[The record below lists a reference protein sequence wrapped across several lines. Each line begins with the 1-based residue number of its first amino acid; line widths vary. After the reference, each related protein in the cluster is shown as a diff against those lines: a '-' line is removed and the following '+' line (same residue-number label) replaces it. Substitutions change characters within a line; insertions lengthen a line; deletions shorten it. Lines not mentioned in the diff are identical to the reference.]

1 MIIGWDIG
9 GAHVKAALV
18 DAGRVR
24 DVALWACPLWHGLA
38 HLDRALDTAQARW
51 PEATHASHAVT
62 MTGEMVD
69 LFEHREEGVAALVAR
84 LAKAFG
90 DRAHF
95 FCGDGWLGAHDAV
108 RHGRRV
114 ASANWA
120 ASAALVA
127 GRLDAALLVDIGSTT
142 TDIIAVA
149 AGKVHARAS
158 DDPGRLASGELVYQ
172 GVVRT
177 PLCALASRII
187 FGDREFN
194 VMNELF
200 ATTADV
206 YRLIGELD
214 PAFDLHPSADGGAK
228 DSTAS
233 CRRIA
238 RMIGFDARDANDRQW
253 IEFAAH
259 WRAAQLAQ
267 IRVNVERVLAASE
280 LPTGT
285 PLVAAGCGD
294 FLVRALAESIGRGCL
309 GFDEVAGIDRQ
320 HATWARACAPS
331 VAVALLFDKE
341 TH

>member
-1 MIIGWDIG
+1 VIIGWDIG
-9 GAHVKAALV
+9 GAHVKAAWV

-24 DVALWACPLWHGLA
+24 DVALWACPLWQGIA
-38 HLDRALDTAQARW
+38 QLDRALEAAQARW
-51 PEATHASHAVT
+51 PEATYASHAVT

-69 LFEHREEGVAALVAR
+69 LFEHREEGVASLVAR
-84 LAKAFG
+84 LANAFG
-90 DRAHF
+90 DRTHF
-95 FCGDGWLGAHDAV
+95 FGGDGWLDANLAA
-108 RHGRRV
+108 RHWRRV

-120 ASAALVA
+120 ASAALIA
-127 GRLDAALLVDIGSTT
+127 ARLDAALLVDIGSTT

-149 AGKVHARAS
+149 GGRAHARTS
-158 DDPGRLASGELVYQ
+158 DDPARLASGELVYQ

-177 PLCALASRII
+177 PLCALASRIV

-194 VMNELF
+194 VMNEFF

-206 YRLIGELD
+206 YRLTGELD
-214 PAFDLHPSADGGAK
+214 PAFDLHPPADGGSK
-228 DSTAS
+228 DVAAS

-253 IEFAAH
+253 IGFAAR

-267 IRVNVERVLAASE
+267 IRGNVARVLAASG
-280 LPTGT
+280 LPAQA

-294 FLVRALAESIGRGCL
+294 FLVRALAESIGRRSVD
-309 GFDEVAGIDRQ
+309 FDQLAGIDRQ
-320 HATWARACAPS
+320 YATWARACAPS

-341 TH
+341 TR